1 MLLCS
6 NALFVIRA
14 QAGPGLGSGSHIEA
28 QIGTQFSALG
38 SHCRFLACVEDAQ
51 RLRLPSAPL
60 PGGGLP
66 VCTGPD
72 LRKNRNLSREKIATI
87 FQRLNSPAVMAMA
100 QRRPSAY
107 SVRGG
112 QKTPWGR
119 KGPSHRWPG
128 QVGRADRSRIRPFP
142 FCIII
147 A

>member
-6 NALFVIRA
+6 NALFVIPA

-72 LRKNRNLSREKIATI
+72 LRPRQGQCDP
-87 FQRLNSPAVMAMA
+87 QRPAYQAITSSIGRGVHPSTDSQTEQACNHDHHLHSAPHWGM
-100 QRRPSAY
+100 RRC
-107 SVRGG
+107 
-112 QKTPWGR
+112 
-119 KGPSHRWPG
+119 
-128 QVGRADRSRIRPFP
+128 RPTQLTCKKRTFVLA
-142 FCIII
+142 IT
-147 A
+147 